1 MFFEIAAAKLLD
13 FFWFFFFAVLKYVS
27 QGILSENFALPSIFW
42 AIIGV
47 GTDVAPPP
55 PPRGAGFF
63 PQARTHGVKLSKL
76 VPFCKEVVQQTD

>member
-13 FFWFFFFAVLKYVS
+13 FFWLFFFAVLKYVS

-55 PPRGAGFF
+55 SPPGRWILPPGKD
-63 PQARTHGVKLSKL
+63 PWS
-76 VPFCKEVVQQTD
+76 